1 MSSPSTIERIL
12 NRVEI
17 VGNKLPDPAALFILL
32 LAIVWALSWAL
43 SGIDFNAIDP
53 RTGEALAINNQLA
66 PAAFTEFMTKIV
78 TNFSH
83 FHPVGVVLSR
93 YARYRY
99 CRTPWLY

>member
-53 RTGEALAINNQLA
+53 RTGEAASDQQSISTCCLY
-66 PAAFTEFMTKIV
+66 
-78 TNFSH
+78 
-83 FHPVGVVLSR
+83 GVYDKNSDELFALSPSR
-93 YARYRY
+93 GSTCGYARYRH
-99 CRTPWLY
+99 R